1 MNCYEP
7 EGRKIAGTANQ
18 RYCGSLEGLR
28 EAMAEGVILE
38 GWGARISGHARICW
52 WTSEASRG

>member
-28 EAMAEGVILE
+28 EAMAEGVISRA
-38 GWGARISGHARICW
+38 GAPGSAGHARICW